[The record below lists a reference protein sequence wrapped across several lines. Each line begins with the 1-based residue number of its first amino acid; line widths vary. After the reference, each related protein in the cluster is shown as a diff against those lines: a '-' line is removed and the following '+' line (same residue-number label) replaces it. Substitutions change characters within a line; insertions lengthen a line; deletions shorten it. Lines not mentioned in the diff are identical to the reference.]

1 MLSYAMWHDFEIR
14 MPTYIDQHQ
23 EYDEFDVVKWVHCDP
38 YEAVDSFT
46 GVKKKYTEYCFFYR
60 QAKMG

>member
-1 MLSYAMWHDFEIR
+1 

-46 GVKKKYTEYCFFYR
+46 GVKKKMHRILFFYR